1 MQQEDGDDT
10 LWMNYGRKMRKL
22 IYIYIYIK
30 FLIDKN
36 NIILV

>member
-22 IYIYIYIK
+22 IYIYIYIYK
-30 FLIDKN
+30 IFDRQK
-36 NIILV
+36 

>member
-22 IYIYIYIK
+22 IYIYIIFDRQK
-30 FLIDKN
+30 
-36 NIILV
+36 

>member
-22 IYIYIYIK
+22 IYIYIYKIFDRQK
-30 FLIDKN
+30 
-36 NIILV
+36 

>member
-22 IYIYIYIK
+22 IYIYIYIIFDRK
-30 FLIDKN
+30 K
-36 NIILV
+36 

>member
-22 IYIYIYIK
+22 IYIYIK